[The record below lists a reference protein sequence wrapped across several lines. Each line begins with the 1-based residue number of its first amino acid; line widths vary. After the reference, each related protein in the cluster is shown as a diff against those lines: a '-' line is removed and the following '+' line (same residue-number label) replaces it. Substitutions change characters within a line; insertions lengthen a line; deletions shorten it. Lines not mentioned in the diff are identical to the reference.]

1 MPPVKVNRVAAFEL
15 NGQFYANMSDA
26 EMAVRKAVILDMLTE
41 ACGSSFD
48 LDDVSEIIANR
59 WREIKQRCD
68 EAFAGV

>member
-1 MPPVKVNRVAAFEL
+1 MMAVKVNRVAAFEL
-15 NGQFYANMSDA
+15 DGKFYPNMADA
-26 EMAVRKAVILDMLTE
+26 EMAVRKAVIHNMLEE

-59 WREIKQRCD
+59 WKEIKQRVD